1 MLFGGPL
8 RKSASCF
15 SAKTTFNYGATCR
28 RRGEHK
34 RRQSSGFS
42 RPSGRC
48 MRRSLPARRPSPR
61 PQPSAPTGTG
71 LSRVIEPRDKKR
83 AEETRPFVFQQ
94 EVLGEDSSSGAHRL
108 RASDATTAVETTETT
123 RVGDTYAVAEAVAAL
138 VLAIS

>member
-1 MLFGGPL
+1 
-8 RKSASCF
+8 
-15 SAKTTFNYGATCR
+15 
-28 RRGEHK
+28 
-34 RRQSSGFS
+34 
-42 RPSGRC
+42 

-83 AEETRPFVFQQ
+83 AEETRPFEFQQ

-138 VLAIS
+138 VLAISAIVVRIAIGEVGVVVAPGRVGH